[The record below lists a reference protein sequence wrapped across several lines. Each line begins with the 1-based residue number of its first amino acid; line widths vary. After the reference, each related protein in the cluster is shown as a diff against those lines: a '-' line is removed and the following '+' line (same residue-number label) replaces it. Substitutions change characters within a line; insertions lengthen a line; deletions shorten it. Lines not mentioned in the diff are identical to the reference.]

1 MSLEDQLFEN
11 MPTKSIKFIDQVI
24 NTSLKNEDEEKN
36 RTFLWKNDLKTGNID
51 RETINKINEKN
62 EHILGFIF
70 KSIRNNN
77 HNKLEINNEYIGLGK
92 FCKNITKTITPKLL
106 EKLNLKF
113 ITNIDDSLVHKLIF
127 VDKIRLEQILINFI
141 FNSIKFTPVKDSI
154 L

>member
-36 RTFLWKNDLKTGNID
+36 RTFLWKNVLKTGNID

-77 HNKLEINNEYIGLGK
+77 HNKLEIN
-92 FCKNITKTITPKLL
+92 KNNVRSLVVSDDWKSVHSRK
-106 EKLNLKF
+106 NN
-113 ITNIDDSLVHKLIF
+113 NIDIEFSGYIEIEMEKRKKSKLCLVGLSRVTSQMSFDHSK
-127 VDKIRLEQILINFI
+127 
-141 FNSIKFTPVKDSI
+141 
-154 L
+154 